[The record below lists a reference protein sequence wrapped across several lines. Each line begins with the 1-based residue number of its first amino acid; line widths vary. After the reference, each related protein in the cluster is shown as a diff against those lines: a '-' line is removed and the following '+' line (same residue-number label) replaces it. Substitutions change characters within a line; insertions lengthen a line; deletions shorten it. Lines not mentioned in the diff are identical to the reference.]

1 MLNMYNNSDAHN
13 NNYYSLGANMK
24 VYVSVIGTNAD
35 NDINNH

>member
-13 NNYYSLGANMK
+13 NYSLGANMK